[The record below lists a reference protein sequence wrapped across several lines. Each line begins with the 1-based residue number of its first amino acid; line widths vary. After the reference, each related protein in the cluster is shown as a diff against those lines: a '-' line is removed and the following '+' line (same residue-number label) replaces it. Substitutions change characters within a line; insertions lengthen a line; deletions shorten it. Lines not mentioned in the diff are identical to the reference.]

1 MSETAFSQ
9 NNGSGLLEISDFQ
22 FSVVGGTATLTSN
35 NPTSLNK
42 NGNAY
47 TLTIGLSGTP
57 DGNEQLTISL
67 LSNSAYDAIGNV
79 LSAND
84 TKTIKLND
92 QTKPVIGGVNF
103 ASDNS
108 YADITFSVPVYS
120 NNNGTGAL
128 ELSDFIIVFN
138 QSNGTATAA
147 SMTSIKKDNSINDCL
162 LYTSDAADD

>member
-22 FSVVGGTATLTSN
+22 FSIVGGTATLTSN

-47 TLTIGLSGTP
+47 NLTIGLSGTP

-79 LSAND
+79 LSVNN

-108 YADITFSVPVYS
+108 YADIT
-120 NNNGTGAL
+120 
-128 ELSDFIIVFN
+128 LSLIHI
-138 QSNGTATAA
+138 
-147 SMTSIKKDNSINDCL
+147 
-162 LYTSDAADD
+162 